1 VQRGAQVY
9 QRLRE
14 VSKGNTVVK
23 AYESHSKVKK
33 LLSKFLASDAA
44 LGTRLVVSTAGR
56 LLRMLSS
63 GEMES
68 ARLQYVVLDLSPDAK
83 QRTLLDMKEVREDV
97 VKLHTQ
103 LLAPLLNSAQLKIA
117 FM

>member
-1 VQRGAQVY
+1 MY

-56 LLRMLSS
+56 YY
-63 GEMES
+63 
-68 ARLQYVVLDLSPDAK
+68 Q
-83 QRTLLDMKEVREDV
+83 
-97 VKLHTQ
+97 
-103 LLAPLLNSAQLKIA
+103 
-117 FM
+117 